1 MSNRK
6 VIENYYN
13 DINELT
19 DILGKLTN
27 SYRLL
32 IGGANELNGIALAT
46 KGNVKAALKRVDRLG
61 DIIDE
66 VIRTIDETN
75 EDYIAYCKLKSTLFS
90 NEITPDFIQG
100 EIEEELKR

>member
-6 VIENYYN
+6 VIESYYN
-13 DINELT
+13 DINGMA
-19 DILGKLTN
+19 DILGKLVN

-32 IGGANELNGIALAT
+32 IGGASELNGIALST
-46 KGNVKAALKRVDRLG
+46 KGNVKDALKRVDKLG

-66 VIRTIDETN
+66 VLRTIDEGN
-75 EDYIAYCKLKSTLFS
+75 EDYLQYCKLKSQLLR
-90 NEITPDFIQG
+90 NEITPEFIEM